1 MLLVCLNVAS
11 CRVRPG
17 LVSLEMSFLVG
28 AAIGDEPDPI
38 AWATRFGANC
48 LQINLGDPT
57 SWAKPAVAMPGGTS
71 ALKDA
76 AEAAGVAIYVHAP
89 YVINVASTNNRIR
102 IPSRKLLQ
110 STLDTAA
117 EFNSAGVVV
126 HAGHVTKDD
135 DPAAGYENWH
145 KGVTT
150 LELSAPLFIE
160 NSASGKFSMG
170 RTLDAITS
178 LWQAVGKSGVGFC
191 VDTCH
196 AWAAGIDLRT
206 LGKTIRAITGR
217 IDLVHANNSQ
227 DSFGSGRDRHA
238 NFLSGQ
244 IPVEELLVAIAS
256 CQANAICETAEAT
269 MNEDIELI
277 QAKLRGNG

>member
-1 MLLVCLNVAS
+1 M
-11 CRVRPG
+11 
-17 LVSLEMSFLVG
+17 SLRVG

-38 AWATRFGANC
+38 AWATRFGATC

-57 SWAKPAVAMPGGTS
+57 SWAKPSVAVPGGT
-71 ALKDA
+71 AQLK
-76 AEAAGVAIYVHAP
+76 EAAAAANLAIYVHAP

-117 EFNSAGVVV
+117 EFDAAGVVV

-145 KGVTT
+145 KAVTT
-150 LELSAPLFIE
+150 VEMSAPLFIE
-160 NSASGKFSMG
+160 NAASGKYSMG
-170 RTLDAITS
+170 RTPEAIKN
-178 LWQAVGKSGVGFC
+178 LWQAVGESGIGFC

-196 AWAAGIDLRT
+196 AWAAGIPLET
-206 LGKTIRAITGR
+206 LGETIRAITGR

-227 DSFGSGRDRHA
+227 DAFGSGRDRHA
-238 NFLSGQ
+238 NFLNGQ
-244 IPVEELLVAIAS
+244 IPVKVLLDAIAG
-256 CQANAICETAEAT
+256 CHANAVCETAEAT

-277 QAKLRGNG
+277 QTKLRGNG

>member
-11 CRVRPG
+11 CRAAPR
-17 LVSLEMSFLVG
+17 LLSLEMSILVG

-38 AWATRFGANC
+38 AWATRFGATC

-57 SWAKPAVAMPGGTS
+57 SWAKPSVAMPGGTA
-71 ALKDA
+71 ALKKA
-76 AEAAGVAIYVHAP
+76 AEAAGIAIYVHAP

-117 EFNSAGVVV
+117 EFGAAGVVV

-145 KGVTT
+145 KAATT

-160 NSASGKFSMG
+160 NAASGKYSMG
-170 RTLDAITS
+170 RTLGAIKS
-178 LWQAVGKSGVGFC
+178 LWQAVGNSGVGFC

-196 AWAAGIDLRT
+196 AWAAGLDLDD
-206 LGKTIRAITGR
+206 LGETIRGITGR

-227 DSFGSGRDRHA
+227 DAFGSGRDRHA

-244 IPVEELLVAIAS
+244 IPTELLLGAIVS
-256 CQANAICETAEAT
+256 CNANAVCETAESNMA
-269 MNEDIELI
+269 EDIELI
-277 QAKLRGNG
+277 RSRLGANG